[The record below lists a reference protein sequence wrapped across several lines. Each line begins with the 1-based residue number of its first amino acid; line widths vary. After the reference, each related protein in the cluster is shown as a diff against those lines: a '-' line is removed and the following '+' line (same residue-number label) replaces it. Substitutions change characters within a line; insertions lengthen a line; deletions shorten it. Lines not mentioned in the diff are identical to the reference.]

1 MEQYQRIELLIGKE
15 GFAKLREAC
24 IMVVG
29 CGGVGSYAVEAL
41 ARSGVG
47 KIVVVDKDVV
57 SLSNLNR
64 QIMATYET
72 VGKEK
77 TLMMKQRVESYADC
91 EIICINKFFDDTCN
105 DLLDGVDFVVDA
117 IDTMTSKLALIKMCH
132 EKKVPF
138 VVCLGMANRLDPSM
152 IEYTRLD
159 KTSYDPVAKIMR
171 QLVKK
176 ERMNYRIPVI
186 FSREIPI
193 KQNVEI
199 DENGKTMKD
208 RIPPASMIFVPA
220 AAGLLA
226 ASVAM
231 RCLLDKLQ

>member
-1 MEQYQRIELLIGKE
+1 MEQYQRIELLIGKQGLE
-15 GFAKLREAC
+15 RLRKAC
-24 IMVVG
+24 VLVVG

-47 KIVVVDKDVV
+47 KVVVVDKDVV

-72 VGKEK
+72 VGKDK
-77 TLMMKQRVESYADC
+77 TLMMKKRVESYADC
-91 EIICINKFFDDTCN
+91 EIICVNKFFDERCG
-105 DLLDGVDFVVDA
+105 DLLVDVDYVIDA
-117 IDTMTSKLALIKMCH
+117 IDTMTCKIELIKMCH
-132 EKKVPF
+132 EHKVPF

-152 IEYTRLD
+152 LEYTRLD
-159 KTSYDPVAKIMR
+159 KTSYDPVAKVMR

-176 ERMNYRIPVI
+176 ERINYRIPVI

-193 KQNVEI
+193 KQNVEV

-231 RCLLDKLQ
+231 RHLLDKLQ